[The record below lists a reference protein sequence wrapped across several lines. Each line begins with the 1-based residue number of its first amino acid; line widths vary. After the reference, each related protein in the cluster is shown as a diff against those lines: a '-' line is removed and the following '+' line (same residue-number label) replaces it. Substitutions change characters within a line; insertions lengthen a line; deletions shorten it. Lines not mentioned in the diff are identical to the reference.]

1 MGLKRPVASG
11 TRAMLVALRAS
22 FAAPLR
28 LYLEPVV
35 QGLASERNEGVG
47 VPGEAGPRLWAR
59 VTLKAGAF
67 ASKAERVDPDRIS
80 AGCARRARM

>member
-1 MGLKRPVASG
+1 M
-11 TRAMLVALRAS
+11 VALRAS

-28 LYLEPVV
+28 LYREPVV
-35 QGLASERNEGVG
+35 QGLASE
-47 VPGEAGPRLWAR
+47 PGEDVRVPAKADPRWWAR

>member
-28 LYLEPVV
+28 LYREPVV
-35 QGLASERNEGVG
+35 QGLASEPGEDVR
-47 VPGEAGPRLWAR
+47 VPEAGPRWWAR
-59 VTLKAGAF
+59 VTLSWRLRFEGGA
-67 ASKAERVDPDRIS
+67 R
-80 AGCARRARM
+80 